1 MINIRNI
8 ENPFKLSQ
16 AEVKEF
22 PYFRGKPLD
31 AYLKESG
38 FDYPGKRII
47 VSGKN
52 IEDLSCPV
60 QNEDEI
66 IVISEVKAPVVA
78 AVSYIVT
85 SLAAYAVAH
94 PFLFA
99 FYVLSI
105 GYSIYQYLNQ
115 PKMPD
120 FNVGSNGLDE
130 GSPTYSWE
138 GVQTIQEVGVPIA
151 VVYGE
156 HRVGGNVINQYLWE
170 DGDKHYLNVLLAL
183 CEGEIESIS
192 DIEINN
198 NPVSNY
204 DGVSIVKRYG
214 TNNQEVVANFEDL
227 HNVFPVSANLVQYD
241 PYVYTTNDSDVEGF
255 EIHFRLN
262 NGLYQQ
268 SSSSGD
274 IQSWSVSYQV
284 EYKEHSSGTY
294 MDLGIHTISAKSRSI
309 VRRVFSK
316 NGLAPARYDIRV
328 TRISENSTLQP
339 LKQGDL
345 SLFQIDEIKTDDL
358 SYPNTVLMGL
368 NLLATEQ
375 LSGGMP
381 NITAVVKGRKV
392 LIPAV
397 RYHEIPI
404 PWDEYYWDGSNYR
417 LFANDGIVE
426 WNGSYEE
433 AYSANPVWCLRDLL
447 INKRYGLGEFVS
459 AENLDDAVFLEMS
472 RYCEEKVSDGYGGY
486 EKRFRLDVVIDSN
499 TKALDL
505 FIQLCATF
513 NAMPIYA
520 AGGISFKIDK
530 KMPPT
535 QLFGMGNIIKDSF
548 TQSWKTLKE
557 VPNVIEVQFTDKDK
571 NYKQETIAYV
581 DETAIASGEPVRK
594 SQIRLFTTRMSYA
607 LRAAR
612 YALKVARYINR
623 SIVLKTGIESV
634 ACQAGDIISISH
646 DVPQWGFSGR
656 IVETGAASIIHLD
669 REVQIED
676 GKSYKIQV
684 RFADDRIE
692 EQTVTSPAGIYTELE
707 CEPFTSIPER
717 YDVYIVGEVNKVK
730 KDFRIVSIQREAK
743 NEVQIS
749 ALEYNEAVYDDSDII
764 IPQNNYSALSAE
776 VPKVTNLKLTETL
789 IKKTD
794 GTIEDAIDVWFDKPV
809 YTGGQ
814 IKAFSKAR
822 IYLSDDGGLHWGAR
836 GETTNTSFRISGDII
851 DGHTYHV
858 KVVSIADNGQENS
871 LEAAP
876 SGEITVVGKSAPPSD
891 VSTFLVNQDRDRLY
905 FGWTEISDV
914 DVWGYEIRWGA
925 DWDSG
930 SVVTFQQGTHYLTTN
945 FRTGI
950 EQSYWIK
957 AIDTSGNYSKN
968 PREAIITITNIPFR
982 NIIAEFEDHPF
993 WPGIKDNLLIDD
1005 VNLTIADG
1013 YMSGTYT
1020 APVRDF
1026 GYLATVYIGIDVVV
1040 SLYTGRRFD
1049 DDSTTRFNSSDSL
1062 RFSGTE
1068 SPGLATF
1075 EIRSSEDNVVWT
1087 EWQQY
1092 QAGDYLCRYFQV
1104 RMTLKRLQIGDT
1116 VKCSSLKTHGDLP
1129 DIDDGGHSEITDA
1142 GLGKEIIFEK
1152 FYHEEPIV
1160 NVTITGGNG
1169 IYPRFLEKSITGF
1182 KLQLFDGAGVVQTG
1196 TFDWL
1201 AHGI

>member
-1 MINIRNI
+1 MITIRNV
-8 ENPFKLSQ
+8 ENPFKLHQ
-16 AEVKEF
+16 AEIKEF
-22 PYFRGKPLD
+22 PYSRGKPLD

-47 VSGKN
+47 VSGKAV
-52 IEDLSCPV
+52 EDLSRPV

-66 IVISEVKAPVVA
+66 IVIPEVKAPVVA

-85 SLAAYAVAH
+85 SLAAFAVAH

-120 FNVGSNGLDE
+120 FNLGSNGLDE
-130 GSPTYSWE
+130 GSPTYSWD
-138 GVQTIQEVGVPIA
+138 GVQTMQEVGVPIA

-170 DGDKHYLNVLLAL
+170 DGEKHYLNVLLAL
-183 CEGEIESIS
+183 CEGEITSIS
-192 DIEINN
+192 DIQIND

-204 DGVSIVKRYG
+204 DGISVVQRLG
-214 TNNQEVVANFEDL
+214 TNNQEIMTDFEDL
-227 HNVFPVSANLVQYD
+227 HNVFPVGANLVQND
-241 PYVYTTNDSDVEGF
+241 PCLYTTNYDDVEGF

-262 NGLYQQ
+262 NGLYQ
-268 SSSSGD
+268 STSSGD
-274 IQSWSVSYQV
+274 IQSWSVSYHI
-284 EYKEHSSGTY
+284 EYKAHSSGTY
-294 MDLGIHTISAKSRSI
+294 IDLGIQTISAKSRST
-309 VRRVFSK
+309 VRRVFRK
-316 NGLAPARYDIRV
+316 TGLTPGRYDLRI
-328 TRISENSTLQP
+328 TRTSENSSLQP

-345 SLFQIDEIKTDDL
+345 TLFQIDEIKTDDL
-358 SYPNTVLMGL
+358 IYPNTALLGL
-368 NLLATEQ
+368 KLLATEQ

-381 NITAVVKGRKV
+381 NITAVVKGKKV
-392 LIPAV
+392 LVPAV

-404 PWDEYYWDGSNYR
+404 PWEEYYWDGSDYR
-417 LFANDGIVE
+417 LLANDALLD
-426 WNGSYEE
+426 WNGDYEE
-433 AYSANPVWCLRDLL
+433 AYCANPVWCLKDLL
-447 INKRYGLGEFVS
+447 TNKRYGLGEFIS
-459 AENLDDAVFLEMS
+459 ADNLDDDVFLEMS
-472 RYCEEKVSDGYGGY
+472 RYCEEKVPDGNGGF

-505 FIQLCATF
+505 FIQLSATF
-513 NAMPIYA
+513 NAMPIYT

-530 KMPPT
+530 PSSPV

-557 VPNVIEVQFTDKDK
+557 VPNVIEVQFTDRTK

-581 DETAIASGEPVRK
+581 DETAVASGEPVRK
-594 SQIRLFTTRMSYA
+594 SQVRLFTTRTSYA

-623 SIVLKTGIESV
+623 SIVIKTGIESV
-634 ACQAGDIISISH
+634 ACQAGDIIAVSH

-656 IVETGAASIIHLD
+656 ISATGTASRIRLD
-669 REVQIED
+669 REILIED

-684 RFADDRIE
+684 RFADDVIE
-692 EQTVTSPAGIYTELE
+692 EQLVTSPAGVYTEIE
-707 CEPFTSIPER
+707 CEAFSNVPEK
-717 YDVYIVGEVNKVK
+717 YDVYVIGEVNKVK

-764 IPQNNYSALSAE
+764 IPQNNFSSLSSE
-776 VPKVTNLKLTETL
+776 TPKVENLKLTEAL
-789 IKKTD
+789 IKKND

-822 IYLSDDGGLHWGAR
+822 IYLGDDGGLHWGAR
-836 GETTNTSFRISGDII
+836 GETTNTGFRITGDII
-851 DGHTYHV
+851 DGHTYKV
-858 KVVSIADNGQENS
+858 KVVSVADNGQENS

-876 SGEITVVGKSAPPSD
+876 VSEITIVGKSAPPSD
-891 VSTFLVNQDRDRLY
+891 VATFLVNQDRDRLY
-905 FGWTEISDV
+905 FGWAEIPDV

-957 AIDTSGNYSKN
+957 AIDTSGNYSQN
-968 PREAIITITNIPFR
+968 PKEAVITITNIPFR
-982 NIIAEFEDHPF
+982 NIIAEFEDHPL
-993 WPGIKDNLLIDD
+993 WLGAKNNLLVNG

-1013 YMSGTYT
+1013 FMSGTYT
-1020 APVRDF
+1020 APIRDF

-1040 SLYTGRRFD
+1040 SLYTGRRFND
-1049 DDSTTRFNSSDSL
+1049 DTTTRFNSSDSL
-1062 RFSGTE
+1062 RFSGVE
-1068 SPGLATF
+1068 SPGLAMF
-1075 EIRSSEDNVVWT
+1075 EIRTSEDNVVWT
-1087 EWQQY
+1087 PWQQY
-1092 QAGDYLCRYFQV
+1092 QAGDYLCRFFQV
-1104 RMTLKRLQIGDT
+1104 RMTLLRLNIGDT
-1116 VKCSSLKTHGDLP
+1116 VNCSSLKTHGDLP
-1129 DIDDGGHSEITDA
+1129 DIDDGGHNEVTDA
-1142 GLGKEIIFEK
+1142 VQGKEIVFTK
-1152 FYHEEPIV
+1152 LYHEEPIV
-1160 NVTITGGNG
+1160 NVTITGGSG
-1169 IYPRFLEKSITGF
+1169 MYPRFLEKSITGF
-1182 KLQLFDGAGVVQTG
+1182 RIQLLDGAGAPRTG